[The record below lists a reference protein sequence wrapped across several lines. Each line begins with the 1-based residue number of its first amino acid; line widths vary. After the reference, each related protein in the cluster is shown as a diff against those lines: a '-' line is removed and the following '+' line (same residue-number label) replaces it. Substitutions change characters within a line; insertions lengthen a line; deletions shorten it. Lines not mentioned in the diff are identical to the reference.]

1 MKKALVVLAGSCALL
16 LGLAAPA
23 FASAKAHVAAA
34 YIPAWVLEM
43 IVPLVHR

>member
-1 MKKALVVLAGSCALL
+1 MKKALFVLAGSCAFL

-34 YIPAWVLEM
+34 YIPEWVLEL